1 MNVKQTIDAWRE
13 VIDGVN
19 EQTLEQRQ
27 DVSLRE
33 ENARL
38 RKALEYYADDIHYDP
53 YFFGDATCDVTEDG
67 GHIAREALSNGEES
81 NAL

>member
-1 MNVKQTIDAWRE
+1 MKRYRLLPSVSGFWGGFAARMMFQRDAARK
-13 VIDGVN
+13 
-19 EQTLEQRQ
+19 
-27 DVSLRE
+27 

-67 GHIAREALSNGEES
+67 GHIAREALSNGEKS

>member
-1 MNVKQTIDAWRE
+1 MSNRQTIDEWRA

-19 EQTLEQRQ
+19 EQTLKQRQ
-27 DVSLRE
+27 DVSLQE

-38 RKALEYYADDIHYDP
+38 RKALEYYANDVHYDP
-53 YFFGDATCDVTEDG
+53 YFFDNATCDVTEDG